1 LRQERQGGQ
10 ERQEN
15 TSLSFLLGCLGVLGA
30 PNRVARIGTVAC
42 TLRELSLKL
51 TRLNR
56 TRIKICGI
64 TRAED
69 ALTAAR
75 AGADAIG
82 LVFYPGAK
90 RCISIERAR
99 EILRALPPF
108 VTPVGLFVDQSID
121 EVRSTASALGL
132 RHLQFN
138 GHEEPRTI
146 AELKEFVIIKAVRVA
161 RDSFA
166 EELARWRET
175 IARHSLPHLRGLVLE
190 TASAHPGG
198 SGMENDWEAVH
209 QAIQQGAFAGL
220 PPIIAAGG
228 LTPTNVADV
237 VRRISPWAV
246 DVSSGVEESFGIK
259 SAQKIEAF
267 VKAVRETE

>member
-1 LRQERQGGQ
+1 M
-10 ERQEN
+10 
-15 TSLSFLLGCLGVLGA
+15 
-30 PNRVARIGTVAC
+30 
-42 TLRELSLKL
+42 
-51 TRLNR
+51 NR

-90 RCISIERAR
+90 RCISIDRAKD
-99 EILRALPPF
+99 ILRELPPF
-108 VTPVGLFVDQSID
+108 VTPVGLFVDQPID
-121 EVRSTASALGL
+121 EVRTTANALGL

-138 GHEEPRTI
+138 GHEEAQLI

-166 EELARWRET
+166 QDLARWRDA
-175 IARHSLPHLRGLVLE
+175 IARHPLSHVRGFVLE

-228 LTPTNVADV
+228 LTPQNVAEV
-237 VRRISPWAV
+237 VRRINPWAV

-259 SAQKIEAF
+259 SAQRIGAF
-267 VKAVRETE
+267 VNAVRGAGT

>member
-1 LRQERQGGQ
+1 MRRLR
-10 ERQEN
+10 
-15 TSLSFLLGCLGVLGA
+15 FL
-30 PNRVARIGTVAC
+30 
-42 TLRELSLKL
+42 
-51 TRLNR
+51 RLNR

-64 TRAED
+64 TRAEE

-90 RCISIERAR
+90 RCISVDRAR
-99 EILRALPPF
+99 EILRGFPPF
-108 VTPVGLFVDQSID
+108 VTPVGLFVDQPID
-121 EVRSTASALGL
+121 EVRSTANALRL
-132 RHLQFN
+132 RNLQFN
-138 GHEEPRTI
+138 GHEEPQAI

-161 RDSFA
+161 RDSFTA
-166 EELARWRET
+166 ELARWRDA
-175 IARHSLPHLRGLVLE
+175 IARHSLSHLRGFVLE

-198 SGMENDWEAVH
+198 SGMENDWDAVH
-209 QAIQQGAFAGL
+209 QAVQQGAFAGL

-259 SAQKIEAF
+259 SPEKIEAF
-267 VKAVRETE
+267 VRAVRGAQ

>member
-1 LRQERQGGQ
+1 MRRLR
-10 ERQEN
+10 
-15 TSLSFLLGCLGVLGA
+15 FL
-30 PNRVARIGTVAC
+30 
-42 TLRELSLKL
+42 
-51 TRLNR
+51 RLNR

-82 LVFYPGAK
+82 MVFYPGAK
-90 RCISIERAR
+90 RCISIDRAK
-99 EILRALPPF
+99 EILCSLPPF
-108 VTPVGLFVDQSID
+108 VTPVGLFVDQPID
-121 EVRSTASALGL
+121 EVRAIANALGL

-138 GHEEPRTI
+138 GHEEPQAI
-146 AELKEFVIIKAVRVA
+146 VELRDFVIIKAIRVA
-161 RDSFA
+161 RDSFTA
-166 EELARWRET
+166 ELARWREA
-175 IARHSLPHLRGLVLE
+175 IARHSLSHLRGLVLE

-228 LTPTNVADV
+228 LTPANVADV

-267 VKAVRETE
+267 VRAVRGTE